1 MVQNSKISRHDL
13 VLQDG
18 PSWDVDPVPVVG
30 DDDDSPPETDAS
42 AEGDIPRHGEMIK
55 LQHVWNGTKP
65 GEEGGDLLEVSAEFD
80 QGGGGEHPLGRH
92 DEAALLESVEV
103 GHHHQQV
110 TGLLHWQEPGEQI
123 LEPV

>member
-1 MVQNSKISRHDL
+1 MVQNSQISRHDL

-18 PSWDVDPVPVVG
+18 SSWDVDPVPVVG

-42 AEGDIPRHGEMIK
+42 PEGDVPRHGEMVK
-55 LQHVWNGTKP
+55 LQHVRNGTKP
-65 GEEGGDLLEVSAEFD
+65 GEEGGDLLEVSTEFD

-103 GHHHQQV
+103 GHDHQQV
-110 TGLLHWQEPGEQI
+110 TGLLHWEEPE
-123 LEPV
+123 E